1 MKRVTEAL
9 TVVVLAGLAVLIWG
23 AVWVGWSA
31 RPTITSTLRDVHVT
45 VLEAGLTLKN
55 LREASEAWK
64 DASKQQALAT
74 SRAMSN
80 VDAAVVRFT
89 SFISRTDESVNSTLL
104 PTFSVTL
111 ERQSAA
117 LLESQRALQENL
129 QALLQATQQLQKT
142 VAEAGDVV
150 SDPHLKEA
158 LANLS
163 EASQNAADAT
173 DHLAKTT
180 EATEGFVK
188 WEVGQ
193 LEKPASFAKRWLIG
207 GLDVAYKV
215 FTFTK

>member
-1 MKRVTEAL
+1 MKRVIDAL
-9 TVVVLAGLAVLIWG
+9 TVTVLAGLTVLIWG
-23 AVWVGWSA
+23 AVWAGWHA
-31 RPTITSTLRDVHVT
+31 RPTVTSTLRDLRVT

-129 QALLQATQQLQKT
+129 KALLQATQQLQKT

-163 EASQNAADAT
+163 KASQNAADAT

-180 EATEGFVK
+180 EATEGFY
-188 WEVGQ
+188 EIA
-193 LEKPASFAKRWLIG
+193 PPRCC
-207 GLDVAYKV
+207 
-215 FTFTK
+215 